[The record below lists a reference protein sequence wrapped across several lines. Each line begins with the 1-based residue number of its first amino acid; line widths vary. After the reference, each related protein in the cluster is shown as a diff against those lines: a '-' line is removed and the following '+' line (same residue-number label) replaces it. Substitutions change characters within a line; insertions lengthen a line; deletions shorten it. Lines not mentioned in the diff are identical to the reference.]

1 MPGAV
6 PATRCG
12 MKMTNE
18 ALAARLDV
26 LSAALQEVC
35 RVLAPDQATQIAGGL
50 RELLAQAAGGHLKP
64 AADLAMTAE
73 LAPLLSA
80 LIGPR
85 D

>member
-1 MPGAV
+1 
-6 PATRCG
+6 

-26 LSAALQEVC
+26 LSAVLQEAC
-35 RVLAPDQATQIAGGL
+35 RALAPDQATQVAGGL
-50 RELLAQAAGGHLKP
+50 GERLAQVAGGRLKP

-73 LAPLLSA
+73 LAPLLNS
-80 LIGPR
+80 LIGWR

>member
-1 MPGAV
+1 
-6 PATRCG
+6 

-18 ALAARLDV
+18 ALAARLHV

-35 RVLAPDQATQIAGGL
+35 RVLAPAHATQVAVGL
-50 RELLAQAAGGHLKP
+50 RERLAQAAGGHLKP

-73 LAPLLSA
+73 PAPLLNS
-80 LIGPR
+80 LIGWR